1 MRTGGGELPSHWP
14 EGRRTTARQVALQEA
29 WRGTPG
35 GADWRAYA
43 GLLCTGR
50 YVGLRGWVQEW
61 ERVGAAWLRLMAAQE
76 RRWRAALPVW
86 REPMVAV
93 RDAYVVW
100 IGGTGGRA

>member
-1 MRTGGGELPSHWP
+1 MGAWYLTPQCMGWA
-14 EGRRTTARQVALQEA
+14 ARARLA
-29 WRGTPG
+29 
-35 GADWRAYA
+35 
-43 GLLCTGR
+43 
-50 YVGLRGWVQEW
+50 
-61 ERVGAAWLRLMAAQE
+61 LMAAQE